1 LYIKKFVFN
10 NMGFDSDLLGA
21 ARSLYDFTQHV
32 MAIQPHEDD
41 FGELHDISVD
51 KLCKLSAQLQSSIY
65 GLKGHLP
72 RELKKSVDA
81 QNRFTSYLFNSF
93 YVLVNYRSNYGSHN
107 PFGIS
112 IDTSLDTPVRNRL
125 VMDSFYMASM
135 AILLV
140 HHFQLEFIMY
150 CVAVADSCFEMK
162 LMSTEAKNKFRKIM
176 SNLYSFMRRGEIAL
190 HRATRTGCELG
201 VAAITHTQEGQISH
215 FIEEESNSGKGYVLL
230 PYTVSSHGALIFQRT
245 RDKTKVI
252 HTIRRFYYTC
262 VLDSLSFYLTSNER
276 RNASVVS
283 VMHQDEFDTRQSAL
297 FQRQKFV
304 KNMMHDNYMR
314 EFPNMRFY
322 EMRNLRQQCF
332 EDYSGYSKK
341 PVTYYA
347 TKPSPLSGDEDHLVL
362 QDNGPSINV
371 APRKRVVVYKKQA
384 RWNDDSERRFA
395 IVHSELSIMSDLF
408 SILCCLGAANK
419 NYRMTES
426 YGIEYMHFLH
436 LSFLGFHELNL
447 ADSRSNEFKRALNH
461 AREAVTKLTNAEPDM
476 PHASNLAPMPQ
487 ELIDWVGTM
496 YDEFTD
502 GDTGFRL
509 IPTNSVVYY
518 AKTLNLSDT
527 VPKEKYDPEYSNVI
541 YSRTWFPMANFT
553 LNGALSINSITR
565 CLLGEAIQWLTYEN
579 VAQKILAPSNNNVSD
594 MKFSPENGDLLYGR
608 VGYYDLC
615 KSDMPTIRT
624 MKEKIEADIRHCKS
638 LKPPNSFLN
647 PLSWLPAHIPTGWSK
662 LHNHTYDISKGKGL
676 NMDISFTNDDDGDDD
691 NMPNSDVGTLLEEN
705 HDFHQGRGPDGEVDW
720 YAVHVFD
727 TRHIDKDTRRRARH
741 NFYRVRKTGRSEP
754 VGRAEG
760 GPSDRASSGTGRGLR
775 HSGDIAP
782 ELSGGG
788 GGQTGRG
795 AGSGSGATTA
805 REREVRSDA
814 TRPAPADSARPWPPA
829 TGGGPPPRRQGPSSG
844 SPGGNLPGAW
854 DTSGSAS
861 ASAKVVSEGDSGD
874 SGPRPGPTI
883 APERATAR
891 PGPPPLDPGSTGSGA
906 GAVSGGGG
914 VGGGSADGGGGGAAA
929 AAGGGGV
936 GAAAVDV
943 SGGSGADARD
953 GPRPGVPK

>member
-1 LYIKKFVFN
+1 
-10 NMGFDSDLLGA
+10 MGFDSDLLGA

-32 MAIQPHEDD
+32 MAIQPHHDD

-190 HRATRTGCELG
+190 HSATRTGCELG
-201 VAAITHTQEGQISH
+201 TAAITPTQEGQIAH

-230 PYTVSSHGALIFQRT
+230 PYTASSHGALIFQRT

-283 VMHQDEFDTRQSAL
+283 VMHQDEFDTRESAL

-304 KNMMHDNYMR
+304 KYVMHNNYMR

-447 ADSRSNEFKRALNH
+447 ADSRATEFKRALNH

-496 YDEFTD
+496 YDEMTD

-579 VAQKILAPSNNNVSD
+579 VAQKILAPHNNNVSD
-594 MKFSPENGDLLYGR
+594 MKFSPQNGDLLYGR
-608 VGYYDLC
+608 VGFYDQC
-615 KSDMPTIRT
+615 KRDMPTIRT

-647 PLSWLPAHIPTGWSK
+647 PLSWLPAHIPTGWSR

-691 NMPNSDVGTLLEEN
+691 NMPNSDIGYLLEEN
-705 HDFHQGRGPDGEVDW
+705 HDFHQGRGPSVEVDW
-720 YAVHVFD
+720 YARHMFD
-727 TRHIDKDTRRRARH
+727 VRHLDKDMRRQARH
-741 NFYRVRKTGRSEP
+741 NFYKVRKTGRSEP
-754 VGRAEG
+754 VGRTGVEG
-760 GPSDRASSGTGRGLR
+760 GPSDRAPSGTGRGLR
-775 HSGDIAP
+775 HSGELGGGGRGQSELGGGGRGQSETGGGGGSGATRPRDRAVRPDATGTSPAAPTRPSLPVTGGQPPSKRAGPPLSSPAVGGLPSAWGPPDGGIAAARTVHDGDGSGGSARP
-782 ELSGGG
+782 PPDARPVPPDSASLGSSAAVGVSGGGGDAAAAAAAAASAAAASAAAAAAGSAGDVSGGG
-788 GGQTGRG
+788 GGGV
-795 AGSGSGATTA
+795 A
-805 REREVRSDA
+805 
-814 TRPAPADSARPWPPA
+814 PAPRP
-829 TGGGPPPRRQGPSSG
+829 
-844 SPGGNLPGAW
+844 
-854 DTSGSAS
+854 
-861 ASAKVVSEGDSGD
+861 
-874 SGPRPGPTI
+874 
-883 APERATAR
+883 
-891 PGPPPLDPGSTGSGA
+891 DP
-906 GAVSGGGG
+906 
-914 VGGGSADGGGGGAAA
+914 AAA
-929 AAGGGGV
+929 PAAG
-936 GAAAVDV
+936 
-943 SGGSGADARD
+943 R
-953 GPRPGVPK
+953 